1 MILALDILLI
11 LALLWLAWRALS
23 TPDLFNA
30 VVLFIAFGLLLA
42 LAWVRLQAPDIAL
55 AEAAIGSGLTGALFL
70 STLGRLYRM
79 DRAAGQSAPT
89 VSAASRNGWL
99 LRLAMGVSLTAIT
112 LLLGWAVVGLP
123 KQSPGLAN
131 AVQEQLAASGVTNVV
146 TAVLL
151 NFRGYDTLL
160 EVGVLLLAVVA
171 VWALSRADRVT
182 GSELAVAGG
191 DPREADEGQS
201 PPPDSPDRKPFLVL
215 PQQKTLVN
223 LVVPVMLVAAS
234 YLLWIGEA
242 APGGAFQ
249 AGAVLGGAGVLII
262 LSRPE
267 WATMRERR
275 WLRPGLV
282 TGLAVFMA
290 VGLATL
296 LLGRPLLAYPPGW
309 GGPLIMVIE
318 VAATISIGLTLASL
332 FLGGRPGPAGP
343 AVQAAEPAP
352 EKD

>member
-23 TPDLFNA
+23 APDLFKGI
-30 VVLFIAFGLLLA
+30 VLFIAFGLLLA

-79 DRAAGQSAPT
+79 DRAAGQGDPT
-89 VSAASRNGWL
+89 ASAASRGGWL
-99 LRLAMGVSLTAIT
+99 LRMVMGVSLVAIT
-112 LLLGWAVVGLP
+112 MLLGWAVYGLP

-131 AVQEQLAASGVTNVV
+131 AVQDQLAASGVTNVV

-171 VWALSRADRVT
+171 VWALSQADRVT
-182 GSELAVAGG
+182 GSDFAVDSG

-201 PPPDSPDRKPFLVL
+201 APAGSPGPKPFFVL
-215 PQQKTLVN
+215 PQQRTLVN
-223 LVVPVMLVAAS
+223 LLVPVMLVAAS

-249 AGAVLGGAGVLII
+249 AGAVLGGAGVLVI

-267 WATMRERR
+267 WATMRERW
-275 WLRPGLV
+275 WLRPALV
-282 TGLAVFMA
+282 TGLTVFLA
-290 VGLATL
+290 IGLATL
-296 LLGRPLLAYPPGW
+296 LLGRPLLAYPEGW
-309 GGPLIMVIE
+309 GGLLIMVIE
-318 VAATISIGLTLASL
+318 VAATISIGMTLASL

-343 AVQAAEPAP
+343 ADQAGEPDAG
-352 EKD
+352 ED